1 MKSDYFF
8 KKYIIT
14 TYSDYKNNLYQ
25 IDIFDKETKT
35 TYRVTDLK
43 IIEKANVYILKEK
56 EGKMKKFLLDNKGV
70 IIFYAELVIITLIVV
85 NNL

>member
-8 KKYIIT
+8 KKHIIT
-14 TYSDYKNNLYQ
+14 IYSDYKNNIYQ

-43 IIEKANVYILKEK
+43 IIEKALQMMLIASF
-56 EGKMKKFLLDNKGV
+56 MK
-70 IIFYAELVIITLIVV
+70 
-85 NNL
+85 

>member
-8 KKYIIT
+8 KKHIIT
-14 TYSDYKNNLYQ
+14 TYSDYKNNIYQ

-43 IIEKANVYILKEK
+43 IIEKALQMMLIASF
-56 EGKMKKFLLDNKGV
+56 MK
-70 IIFYAELVIITLIVV
+70 
-85 NNL
+85 

>member
-8 KKYIIT
+8 KKQIIKN
-14 TYSDYKNNLYQ
+14 YNDYKNNIYK

-43 IIEKANVYILKEK
+43 IIEKAKEK
-56 EGKMKKFLLDNKGV
+56 
-70 IIFYAELVIITLIVV
+70 LVM
-85 NNL
+85 